1 MNLCHGDFY
10 VNKFLSHRATS
21 YTLLMATDTSGTGRD
36 SDKFMLRF
44 PDGMRDKLKAEAK
57 ANNRTLN
64 AEIVA
69 RLAAS
74 LVAGSTDLYEA
85 DLKTSM
91 EIMSEEFEHGKRL
104 ARAQFLLGT
113 YQDQASLI
121 RRRLDRELQL
131 AEHLQAQLAEASK
144 HGDDTVPRIAR
155 ELKDTQYWLERTKME
170 YDLVQED
177 IASTKRELE
186 NARQCL
192 NRPAE

>member
-1 MNLCHGDFY
+1 
-10 VNKFLSHRATS
+10 
-21 YTLLMATDTSGTGRD
+21 MATDTSGTGRD

-91 EIMSEEFEHGKRL
+91 EIMRQEFEHEKRL
-104 ARAQFLLGT
+104 ARAQLLLST
-113 YQDQASLI
+113 YQDQASLV
-121 RRRLDRELQL
+121 RRRLDRETQL
-131 AEHLQAQLAEASK
+131 VEHLEAQLATATK
-144 HGDDTVPRIAR
+144 HEDDTAPRIAR
-155 ELKDTQYWLERTKME
+155 ELNDSMYWLHCTQLE
-170 YDLVQED
+170 YQQIQQD
-177 IASTKRELE
+177 IANTQSELE
-186 NARQCL
+186 HARQCL
-192 NRPAE
+192 KNSVG